1 MHVFKFAT
9 FLKTD
14 IYIYIYIYIYLK
26 FGQINKTTKRETLS
40 YRKVTSY
47 WFVQLSDIPCSA
59 NASSAILQG

>member
-14 IYIYIYIYIYLK
+14 IYIYIYLK
-26 FGQINKTTKRETLS
+26 FGQINKITKRETLS

>member
-14 IYIYIYIYIYLK
+14 IYIYLK

-40 YRKVTSY
+40 CRKVTSY